1 MIQVPLT
8 QEMTTDTIYHLSD
21 SIDTNDWILNSFNE
35 FIEKRYGGWKFG
47 LKANESDN
55 IGVTKDNAA
64 VYYNNKGFHSVAA
77 YLNALNN
84 ARLRSSL
91 SEEDRAR

>member
-1 MIQVPLT
+1 MT
-8 QEMTTDTIYHLSD
+8 HKKTTDTIYHLSD
-21 SIDTNDWILNSFNE
+21 TVDSNLWILNSFNE

-55 IGVTKDNAA
+55 ICVTKDNAA

-84 ARLRSSL
+84 ARLRSSM
-91 SEEDRAR
+91 SEEDRARLK